1 MILFCTI
8 YTQIIM
14 IISATA
20 IVAAR
25 PKLEKVKAVLMV
37 YSVKVL
43 EA

>member
-1 MILFCTI
+1 MFCTI
-8 YTQIIM
+8 YTKIIM